1 MFRSLRPVSRL
12 FAFVALLSSLLSPA
26 LAQTGAPE
34 PAKIKAEVAAE
45 FPKFMA
51 SLQAICNI
59 ESGSADLEGLAQ
71 MERWVTERLRA
82 AGMEVQSIPMKAPA
96 DHILLKGATLG
107 NAVYGRLKGTGSK
120 KVLLIAHMD
129 TVYPRGTLAKQPFRI
144 DGNRAYGLAIAD
156 DKNGVALIV
165 HTVEML
171 QRWGHKDYAELAVL
185 INGDEEVGSPGSG
198 ALLTKLGGEYDA
210 VFSYEGGGT
219 QNDWVRLATSSIAI
233 ATLKVTGKAS
243 HAGANPDAG
252 RNALYELAH
261 QLMKT
266 RAFGDPAK
274 GLRLNW
280 TVARA
285 GQVRNVIP
293 DEASATA
300 DIRANANQDMDQME
314 RELREAIKE
323 TLIPDTK
330 VELEFL
336 RSRPAFVANDAARAL
351 AKHAVGVFTEIDK
364 SLEIRERP
372 TGGGTDA
379 AFAGLRPKGGV
390 LESFG
395 LRGYGAH
402 TSDNEYIFIDS
413 VEPRLYLSV
422 RMVIDVGRGL
432 VRW

>member
-1 MFRSLRPVSRL
+1 MTTRQLRWPVL
-12 FAFVALLSSLLSPA
+12 VFAFALASALLGPA
-26 LAQTGAPE
+26 RAQTGALD
-34 PAKIKAEVAAE
+34 PAKIKAEVSAE
-45 FPKFMA
+45 FPKFMT
-51 SLQAICNI
+51 SLEAICNI
-59 ESGSADLEGLAQ
+59 ESGSADLEGLAR
-71 MERWVTERLRA
+71 MERWVTDRLKA
-82 AGMEVQSIPMKAPA
+82 AGMEVESIPMKAPA

-165 HTVEML
+165 HTIEML
-171 QRWGHKDYAELAVL
+171 QRLGHKDYAELAVL

-219 QNDWVRLATSSIAI
+219 QQDWVRLATSSIAI

-285 GQVRNVIP
+285 GQIRNVIP

-351 AKHAVGVFTEIDK
+351 ARHAVGIFKEIDK
-364 SLEIRERP
+364 PLEIRERP

-402 TSDNEYIFIDS
+402 TSDNEYVFIDS
-413 VEPRLYLSV
+413 VEPRLYMSI
-422 RMVIDVGRGL
+422 RMVMDVGRGL

>member
-1 MFRSLRPVSRL
+1 MSRAFRPASRL
-12 FAFVALLSSLLSPA
+12 FAFIALLSWQLSPA

-45 FPKFMA
+45 FPKFMT

-165 HTVEML
+165 HTIEML

-210 VFSYEGGGT
+210 VFSYEGGGN

-351 AKHAVGVFTEIDK
+351 AKHAVSVFTEIDK

-422 RMVIDVGRGL
+422 RMVMDVGRGL